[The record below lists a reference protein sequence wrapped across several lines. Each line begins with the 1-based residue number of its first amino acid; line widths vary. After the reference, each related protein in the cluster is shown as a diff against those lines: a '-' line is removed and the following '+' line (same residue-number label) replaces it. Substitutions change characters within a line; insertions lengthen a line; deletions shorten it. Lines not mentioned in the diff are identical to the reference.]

1 MELRTEG
8 LSLAPILKRVSVAIP
23 NGKLTGIIGPNG
35 AGKTTLLRCLAGE
48 LPPQQGTVTLGDNLG
63 TNRDL
68 STWRARERAQHIA
81 YLPQTTVFAFAF
93 TTQELVGLH
102 AASPSSLQEALDT
115 LELTALATR
124 SLLSLSGGERQRVAI
139 ARALAQ
145 QTPLLLLDEP
155 LAHLDLHYQN
165 RLLAFLKQRSQS
177 GATIIV
183 VLHDLRQAQH
193 WCDHLIVLTEGQ
205 VHTQGTPEQTL
216 TPENL
221 STVFRITSDAIR

>member
-1 MELRTEG
+1 MELRAEG
-8 LSLAPILKRVSVAIP
+8 LSLAPILKQVSVAIP

-48 LPPQQGTVTLGDNLG
+48 LHPQQGTVTLGD
-63 TNRDL
+63 NRDL
-68 STWRARERAQHIA
+68 STWRARERAQRIA
-81 YLPQTTVFAFAF
+81 YLPQNTVFAFAF

-145 QTPLLLLDEP
+145 QTQFLLLDEP
-155 LAHLDLHYQN
+155 LTHLDLHYQN
-165 RLLAFLKQRSQS
+165 RLLAFLKQRTLN

-221 STVFRITSDAIR
+221 STVFRITFDAIR

>member
-1 MELRTEG
+1 MELRAEG
-8 LSLAPILKRVSVAIP
+8 LSLAPILKQVSVAIP

-48 LPPQQGTVTLGDNLG
+48 LHPQQGTVTLGD
-63 TNRDL
+63 NRDL
-68 STWRARERAQHIA
+68 STWRARERAQRIA
-81 YLPQTTVFAFAF
+81 YLPQNTVFAFAF

-124 SLLSLSGGERQRVAI
+124 SLLSLSGGERQRVVI

-145 QTPLLLLDEP
+145 QTQFLLLDEP
-155 LAHLDLHYQN
+155 LTHLDLHYQN
-165 RLLAFLKQRSQS
+165 RLLAFLKQRTLN

-221 STVFRITSDAIR
+221 STVFRITFDAIR

>member
-8 LSLAPILKRVSVAIP
+8 LSLAPILTQVSVAIP

-48 LPPQQGTVTLGDNLG
+48 LHPQQGTVTLGD
-63 TNRDL
+63 NRDL
-68 STWRARERAQHIA
+68 STWRARERAQRIA
-81 YLPQTTVFAFAF
+81 YLPQNTVFAFAF

-145 QTPLLLLDEP
+145 QTQFLLLDEP
-155 LAHLDLHYQN
+155 LTHLDLHYQN
-165 RLLAFLKQRSQS
+165 RLLAFLKQRTLN

-221 STVFRITSDAIR
+221 STVFRITFDAIR

>member
-1 MELRTEG
+1 M
-8 LSLAPILKRVSVAIP
+8 AIP
-23 NGKLTGIIGPNG
+23 KGKLTGIIGPNG

-48 LPPQQGTVTLGDNLG
+48 IRSQKDAVTLGDI
-63 TNRDL
+63 DI
-68 STWRARERAQHIA
+68 STWRARERAKYVA

-115 LELTALATR
+115 LELNALARR

-145 QTPLLLLDEP
+145 QTPFLLLDEP
-155 LAHLDLHYQN
+155 LTHLDLHYQN
-165 RLLAFLKQRSQS
+165 RLLEFLKQRTQS
-177 GATIIV
+177 GTTIVV

-193 WCDHLIVLTEGQ
+193 WCDHLIVLSEGQ
-205 VHTQGTPEQTL
+205 VRTQGTPEQTL

-221 STVFRITSDAIR
+221 SNIFRIASDAIH

>member
-1 MELRTEG
+1 MELCTEG
-8 LSLAPILKRVSVAIP
+8 LSVAPILKQISVAIP
-23 NGKLTGIIGPNG
+23 KGKLTGIIGPNG

-48 LPPQQGTVTLGDNLG
+48 LPPQQGSVTLGD
-63 TNRDL
+63 NRDL

-102 AASPSSLQEALDT
+102 AASPSSLQGALDT

-155 LAHLDLHYQN
+155 LTHLDLYYQN
-165 RLLAFLKQRSQS
+165 RLLAFLKQRSES

-183 VLHDLRQAQH
+183 VLHDLKQAQH
-193 WCDHLIVLTEGQ
+193 WCDHLIVLSEGQ
-205 VHTQGTPEQTL
+205 VHSQGTPKQTL
-216 TPENL
+216 TPESL

>member
-8 LSLAPILKRVSVAIP
+8 LSLAPILTQVSVAIP

-48 LPPQQGTVTLGDNLG
+48 LHPQQGTVTLGD
-63 TNRDL
+63 NRDL
-68 STWRARERAQHIA
+68 STWRARERAQRIA
-81 YLPQTTVFAFAF
+81 YLPQNTVFAFAF

-145 QTPLLLLDEP
+145 QTQFLLLDEP
-155 LAHLDLHYQN
+155 LTHLDLHYQN
-165 RLLAFLKQRSQS
+165 RLLAFLKQRTLN

>member
-8 LSLAPILKRVSVAIP
+8 LSLAPILTQVSVAIP

-48 LPPQQGTVTLGDNLG
+48 LHPQQGTVTLGD
-63 TNRDL
+63 NRDL
-68 STWRARERAQHIA
+68 STWRARERAQRIA
-81 YLPQTTVFAFAF
+81 YLPQNTVFAFAF

-145 QTPLLLLDEP
+145 QTQFLLLDEP
-155 LAHLDLHYQN
+155 LTHLDLHYQN
-165 RLLAFLKQRSQS
+165 RLLAFLKQRTLN

-183 VLHDLRQAQH
+183 VLHDLRQAKH

-221 STVFRITSDAIR
+221 STVFRITFDAIR

>member
-8 LSLAPILKRVSVAIP
+8 LSLAPILKQVSVAIP

-48 LPPQQGTVTLGDNLG
+48 LHPQQGTVTLGD
-63 TNRDL
+63 NRDL
-68 STWRARERAQHIA
+68 STWRARERAQRIA
-81 YLPQTTVFAFAF
+81 YLPQNTVFAFAF

-145 QTPLLLLDEP
+145 QTQFLLLDEP
-155 LAHLDLHYQN
+155 LTHLDLHYQN
-165 RLLAFLKQRSQS
+165 RLLAFLKQRTLN

-183 VLHDLRQAQH
+183 VLHDLRQAKH

-221 STVFRITSDAIR
+221 STVFRITFDAIR